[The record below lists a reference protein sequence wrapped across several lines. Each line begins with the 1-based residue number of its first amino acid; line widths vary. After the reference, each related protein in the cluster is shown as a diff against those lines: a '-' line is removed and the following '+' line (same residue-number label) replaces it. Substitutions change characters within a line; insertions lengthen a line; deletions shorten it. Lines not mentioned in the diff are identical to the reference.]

1 MNLIIKF
8 NKKLTLNNRIK
19 RKKTNLVFRN
29 VVHHVSKKFKFFY
42 LKLIF
47 IYFESF

>member
-19 RKKTNLVFRN
+19 RKKTNLVFGN
-29 VVHHVSKKFKFFY
+29 VVHPCFQKFKF
-42 LKLIF
+42 LF
-47 IYFESF
+47 I